1 MKVRNK
7 HLIANSSR
15 IRFHFQVS
23 LDMELTDSLEKKL
36 GYLQVVAA
44 CSAGGD
50 IPSAARLVAF
60 PQ

>member
-1 MKVRNK
+1 M
-7 HLIANSSR
+7 ANSSK

-36 GYLQVVAA
+36 GYLQVDAA

-50 IPSAARLVAF
+50 IPSAAQLAAF

>member
-1 MKVRNK
+1 
-7 HLIANSSR
+7 
-15 IRFHFQVS
+15 
-23 LDMELTDSLEKKL
+23 MELTDSLEKKL